1 MTDSP
6 GTHGVN
12 AWPASGADLNFYM
25 REGTR
30 WRRQWILTSP
40 GRCETSPS
48 GLRTSHIPLR
58 PSLTRPNRSRVYS
71 VRLSPSEEE
80 RVLQLA
86 MDKHLPPSTLV
97 RSWIL
102 DRLEQESA

>member
-1 MTDSP
+1 MAKTVDPDLTRALRDESERTKDQP
-6 GTHGVN
+6 Y
-12 AWPASGADLNFYM
+12 PAEA
-25 REGTR
+25 E
-30 WRRQWILTSP
+30 P
-40 GRCETSPS
+40 
-48 GLRTSHIPLR
+48 
-58 PSLTRPNRSRVYS
+58 TRPNRSRVYS

-80 RVLQLA
+80 RVQQLA

>member
-1 MTDSP
+1 MAKTVDPDLTRALRDESERTKDQP
-6 GTHGVN
+6 Y
-12 AWPASGADLNFYM
+12 PAEA
-25 REGTR
+25 
-30 WRRQWILTSP
+30 Q
-40 GRCETSPS
+40 
-48 GLRTSHIPLR
+48 
-58 PSLTRPNRSRVYS
+58 LTRPNRSRVYS

>member
-1 MTDSP
+1 MAKTVDPDLTRALREESERTKDQP
-6 GTHGVN
+6 Y
-12 AWPASGADLNFYM
+12 PAEA
-25 REGTR
+25 
-30 WRRQWILTSP
+30 Q
-40 GRCETSPS
+40 
-48 GLRTSHIPLR
+48 
-58 PSLTRPNRSRVYS
+58 LTRPNRSRVYS

-80 RVLQLA
+80 RVQQLA

>member
-1 MTDSP
+1 MAKTVDPDLTRALRDESERTKDQP
-6 GTHGVN
+6 Y
-12 AWPASGADLNFYM
+12 PAEA
-25 REGTR
+25 E
-30 WRRQWILTSP
+30 
-40 GRCETSPS
+40 
-48 GLRTSHIPLR
+48 
-58 PSLTRPNRSRVYS
+58 LTRPNRSRVYS

-80 RVLQLA
+80 RVQQLA